1 MYTNFQLFGPVTADL
16 ERLPNIHTALHLA
29 SNARLFASS
38 INTCATFGEMK
49 HRVWKNIVPHTNFRE
64 MDLAFALYDN
74 TMQSLRYIID
84 STVSPD
90 HRLARH
96 PLAKV
101 LKFLQRTCAS
111 IFSGQYFSGSD
122 ESEDKDN
129 TDDLIDLSTDWNISG
144 DNRFANGKLWRRLS
158 VKQAR
163 KNGLPRNLC
172 DVDDDDLFLRDV
184 RKGFQRVFKSKP
196 PLTALRELGA
206 LEWWTKL
213 TVFDNVLH
221 THLSIR
227 IGAIIGFR
235 VESEGFNDNVLN
247 FIRRRP

>member
-1 MYTNFQLFGPVTADL
+1 VTDDL

-29 SNARLFASS
+29 SNARLFAST

-84 STVSPD
+84 STSSPE

-101 LKFLQRTCAS
+101 LKFLQRTCPS

-122 ESEDKDN
+122 DSEGKEN
-129 TDDLIDLSTDWNISG
+129 SDDLIDLSTDWNISDG
-144 DNRFANGKLWRRLS
+144 SRFANGKLWRRLS

-163 KNGLPRNLC
+163 KNGLAWNLC
-172 DVDDDDLFLRDV
+172 DVEKDDIFLRDV
-184 RKGFQRVFKSKP
+184 RRGFQRVFESKP
-196 PLTALRELGA
+196 PLTAFRELGA

-227 IGAIIGFR
+227 IGSIVGFR
-235 VESEGFNDNVLN
+235 VDCEGLGDDVVN
-247 FIRRRP
+247 FILRRN